1 MFLKKLYIGQWCTM
15 MKILVQMK
23 TSMIEFDE
31 NFDENMNINENFD

>member
-1 MFLKKLYIGQWCTM
+1 MFLKQLYIGQWCTM

>member
-1 MFLKKLYIGQWCTM
+1 